1 MKNPSVIYEDNQ
13 GAIFLAKNRQVGIRT
28 KHIDICHH
36 FLRNMAE
43 ENDFYIQNIWSEEN
57 PADIMTK
64 NTSEEDFATHM
75 RKIAEGELWEL
86 VDTGKENVNKI
97 GVTDDVIT
105 HDKTEYSSHTLSEV
119 VNGKNRNE

>member
-1 MKNPSVIYEDNQ
+1 
-13 GAIFLAKNRQVGIRT
+13 
-28 KHIDICHH
+28 
-36 FLRNMAE
+36 MAE
-43 ENDFYIQNIWSEEN
+43 ENDFYIQNIWSKEN